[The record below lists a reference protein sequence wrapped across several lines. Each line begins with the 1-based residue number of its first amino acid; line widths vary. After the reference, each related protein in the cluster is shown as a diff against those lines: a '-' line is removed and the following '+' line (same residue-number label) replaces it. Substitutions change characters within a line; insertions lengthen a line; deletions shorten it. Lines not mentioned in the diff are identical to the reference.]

1 MAFLGPYLA
10 AAALLVVAGAAKV
23 HRPGDLGTAAPIG
36 AAGVRALAAIEVAVG
51 VAAIAH
57 PSTLTAAGVALSYL
71 GFAGYVLWLRA
82 QGNPLATCGC
92 FGAVDTA
99 PTRAHVAVDLGL
111 ALAAAGVAVSSVHGW
126 LPDVLDGEPGAGWPL
141 LFAAASIAVLAY
153 GALSPLARVDGARRL
168 YDGGLGA

>member
-10 AAALLVVAGAAKV
+10 AALLLVVAGAAKV

-36 AAGVRALAAIEVAVG
+36 ATGVRVLAAFEAALG

-57 PSTLTAAGVALSYL
+57 PTTLAAAGVAVSYL

-82 QGNPLATCGC
+82 RGNPLATCGC

-99 PTRAHVAVDLGL
+99 PTRAHVLVDVGL
-111 ALAAAGVAVSSVHGW
+111 AIAAAGVAASSTHGW
-126 LPDVLDGEPGAGWPL
+126 LPDVLAGEPGAGWPL
-141 LFAAASIAVLAY
+141 LLAAATIAVLAY

-168 YDGGLGA
+168 YEGGVGA